1 MRERMEAGKAQTILS
16 NMGQEELKY
25 LEEQGTVKS
34 GHSLSYSGHRADQSS
49 VYLVPFQVEDS
60 NSV

>member
-1 MRERMEAGKAQTILS
+1 MEAGKAQTILS

-25 LEEQGTVKS
+25 LEEQRTVKS
-34 GHSLSYSGHRADQSS
+34 GHSLSYSGHGAAQSS
-49 VYLVPFQVEDS
+49 VHLVPFQVEDS

>member
-1 MRERMEAGKAQTILS
+1 MQAGISQTILS

-25 LEEQGTVKS
+25 LWEQCTVKS
-34 GHSLSYSGHRADQSS
+34 GHSLPNSGHRAAESR
-49 VYLVPFQVEDS
+49 VHLVPFQVEDS